1 MKVEARAGI
10 SFYRYVEV
18 EACLIGEGFE
28 EGGNTAG
35 AFLVEIG
42 YGVGAVIACGRAV
55 AEGEAV
61 ANKQDAF
68 GRVRPLQ
75 RERAVCRII
84 ELCSLRFRAN
94 YC

>member
-1 MKVEARAGI
+1 MHNCMIPRLLTNQLESVRKMKVEARAGI

-42 YGVGAVIACGRAV
+42 YGVGAVIARGRAV

-68 GRVRPLQ
+68 GRLS
-75 RERAVCRII
+75 E
-84 ELCSLRFRAN
+84 
-94 YC
+94 